1 MLSTLYI
8 MKNEV
13 RQQRRQR
20 GLSQSDLAAS
30 VSVSRQTIIAIESG
44 KYSPSLPLA
53 FRIARFFEQPVE
65 AIFDP
70 DEEEVTT

>member
-13 RQQRRQR
+13 REQRRQR
-20 GLSQSDLAAS
+20 GLSQSDLAAR

-70 DEEEVTT
+70 DEEEVGT

>member
-1 MLSTLYI
+1 MSSNLYI

-70 DEEEVTT
+70 DEEEVGT

>member
-1 MLSTLYI
+1 MLSNLYI

-30 VSVSRQTIIAIESG
+30 VGVSRQTIIAIESG

-53 FRIARFFEQPVE
+53 FRLARFFEQPVE
-65 AIFDP
+65 TIFEP
-70 DEEEVTT
+70 DEEEVET

>member
-1 MLSTLYI
+1 MLSNLYI
-8 MKNEV
+8 MKNKV
-13 RQQRRQR
+13 REQRRQR
-20 GLSQSDLAAS
+20 GLSQSDLAANL
-30 VSVSRQTIIAIESG
+30 SVSRQTIIAIESG

-70 DEEEVTT
+70 DDEEVGT